1 MIRVIRA
8 LGCLVLFI
16 RVTMFIRVTRDM
28 FTVTRVITMICAI
41 KVTCVKKVYYSGL
54 LELEVT
60 VGLLE

>member
-28 FTVTRVITMICAI
+28 FTVTRVITMIWAI
-41 KVTCVKKVYYSGL
+41 KVTCVKKVY
-54 LELEVT
+54 
-60 VGLLE
+60 